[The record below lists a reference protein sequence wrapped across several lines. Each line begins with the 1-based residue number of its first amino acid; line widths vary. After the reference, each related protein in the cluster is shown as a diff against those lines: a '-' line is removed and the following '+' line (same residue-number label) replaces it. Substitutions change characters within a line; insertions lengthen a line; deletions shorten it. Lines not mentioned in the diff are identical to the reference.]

1 MGLLGA
7 IGFSLAL
14 LSLTQI
20 HQCSAQACKILSATS
35 TSASSILIRWEGYPG
50 ATSYLL
56 DTRMKNSIDTAPVIV
71 VVSGLVTERTVQGL
85 SPGTEYNV
93 ALKVIKFL
101 SVDCV
106 NPRTTGNM
114 LNFTLIN
121 TTAVVT
127 NLQPTTNYDCYVYTA
142 NQAGLGGR
150 SRVRTI
156 TTCEF
161 EVFSNVKYQN
171 LKMNSIFCF
180 SEAVCSSIQIQIYE
194 SQC

>member
-1 MGLLGA
+1 
-7 IGFSLAL
+7 
-14 LSLTQI
+14 
-20 HQCSAQACKILSATS
+20 
-35 TSASSILIRWEGYPG
+35 
-50 ATSYLL
+50 
-56 DTRMKNSIDTAPVIV
+56 MKNSIDTAPIIV
-71 VVSGLVTERTVQGL
+71 VISGLVTERTVQGL
-85 SPGTEYNV
+85 SPGTEYNI

-106 NPRTTGNM
+106 TSASVLTVPSAQYYILQVNPQTTGNM